1 MAGKTGSPSSGQY
14 RDLARGPIAPAAEA
28 EHKVNGPSGSGQGV
42 GAQGSMQNTIQNAE
56 NLQNPAPAATAGQQ
70 SSATTNAV
78 GGRQASE
85 NAKNQTNVDT
95 EGNIQ
100 LGDPKV
106 YDSVGSAG
114 SGFVNLS
121 HLLSLNKASGE
132 RSANDLAR
140 RTKAGGDAAMAGI
153 SGLEGQFADEQ
164 GKGMANWR
172 NPGSA
177 GGEISFDPAGADSQK
192 WIDAAHNAKYTGPN
206 DLSEMG
212 AYGDLAKK
220 VGSAQDMAKAT
231 QSGYG
236 VAGQV
241 EKETGLSPT
250 QSAASAFY
258 MGVNNPNLKRAG
270 SAFTNLSAAL
280 EQANSRAMNAAN
292 LSRGEAGRMGAQG
305 DEWQRQK
312 ADYDKNAA
320 SFQRDTQATEA
331 QRASDAEAQNRND
344 ILAKNG
350 QDEHRTSEVV
360 ADSDMLW
367 NIKQGMPSE
376 LSYGGVNYDDWVAA
390 GSPTYETWIKTH
402 PKDATD
408 FRKHWQ
414 GHK

>member
-1 MAGKTGSPSSGQY
+1 MGGKTGSPSTGQY
-14 RDLARGPIAPAAEA
+14 KELSRGPIAPASEM
-28 EHKVNGPSGSGQGV
+28 ERKIQGPAGSGIGV
-42 GAQGSMQNTIQNAE
+42 GAQGSMQNTSKNVENIDLGPAEQKTGEQSPALQGAIGAQNSK
-56 NLQNPAPAATAGQQ
+56 NL
-70 SSATTNAV
+70 
-78 GGRQASE
+78 
-85 NAKNQTNVDT
+85 TNVDT

-140 RTKAGGDAAMAGI
+140 RTKAGGEGAMAGI
-153 SGLEGQFADEQ
+153 SGLEGQFVDAQ
-164 GKGMANWR
+164 AKGMENWR
-172 NPGSA
+172 SPGTSEA
-177 GGEISFDPAGADSQK
+177 GFDPGGADAQK
-192 WIDAAHNAKYTGPN
+192 WIDSAHNAKYTGPN
-206 DLSEMG
+206 DLSELG

-220 VGSAQDMAKAT
+220 VGNAQDMAKAT

-250 QSAASAFY
+250 QAAASSFY

-280 EQANSRAMNAAN
+280 EQANSRAMNQAN
-292 LSRGEAGRMGAQG
+292 LSRGEAQYMHGQG
-305 DEWQRQK
+305 DVWQNQK
-312 ADYDKNAA
+312 NDYDTTAA
-320 SFQRDTQATEA
+320 SFKRDTEATTA
-331 QRASDAEAQNRND
+331 QNASDAEAQARQD
-344 ILAKNG
+344 ILDHKGEQKNDLG
-350 QDEHRTSEVV
+350 HGDGGSGLH
-360 ADSDMLW
+360 ANSDQLW
-367 NIKQGMPSE
+367 NIQHGMPSE
-376 LSYGGVNYDDWVAA
+376 LSYGGINYDDWVAA

-402 PKDATD
+402 PQDASGYR
-408 FRKHWQ
+408 RKWE